1 MTRPVSSHEVRIRGI
16 RKYKGV
22 RGTTYTVRWRVAGR
36 DFQRTFAT
44 AKLADT
50 FRSELLVTAREGR
63 GFDPRHGLPAA
74 LVNDLQRRTWYEHAV
89 EFMETKWP
97 HAAPR
102 HRKGL
107 AEALVTLTVALTTP
121 TSDTPPSD
129 DVRRALFRWAFNV
142 GARQSDPPDEF
153 WEALTWVERQ
163 SLPLSEVQLAP
174 NLRKAL
180 DAISLKLDGTAAAS
194 STVRRKRSAFYS
206 ALQYAVELELIDSNP
221 LDRISWK
228 APVASEMVDRRVVVN
243 PAQAR
248 ALLAAVRDLSPA
260 VEGFFACLYYAGLRP
275 SEAVNLREK
284 DCLLPE
290 SGWGELVLIG
300 SHQTTGR
307 AWTDSGDAGEE
318 RGLKH
323 RSRQDTRHVPAH
335 PELVAALRRHVD
347 QFPLGPDGRLFVSRT
362 GKRGVP
368 LPPPYSNPLSMGT
381 AYRIW
386 HKAREAALTP
396 EQVASPLARRPY
408 DLRHACLSTWLNAG
422 VPATQVAEWAG
433 HSVNVLLKVYAK
445 CLDGQDEAAKRRIE
459 HALALN

>member
-1 MTRPVSSHEVRIRGI
+1 LTRPVSSHEVRVRGI

-63 GFDPRHGLPAA
+63 AFDPRHGLPIA
-74 LVNDLQRRTWYEHAV
+74 LVSDLQRRTWYEHAM

-121 TSDTPPSD
+121 TSDAPPSD
-129 DVRRALFRWAFNV
+129 DVRRALFRWSFNI
-142 GARQSDPPDEF
+142 GARESDPPDEF
-153 WEALTWVERQ
+153 WKALAWVERQ

-180 DAISLKLDGTAAAS
+180 DAIALKLDGAAAAS

-243 PAQAR
+243 PSQAR

-335 PELVAALRRHVD
+335 PELVAILRRHVE
-347 QFPLGPDGRLFVSRT
+347 QFMLGPDGRLFVSRT

-381 AYRIW
+381 AYRVW
-386 HKAREAALTP
+386 HKARAAALTP
-396 EQVASPLARRPY
+396 GQVASPLARRPY

-459 HALALN
+459 QALALN

>member
-1 MTRPVSSHEVRIRGI
+1 MSRTDNSFDVRVWGV

-22 RGTTYTVRWRVAGR
+22 RGTTYTVRWRVSGQ

-44 AKLADT
+44 AKLADA
-50 FRSELLVTAREGR
+50 FRSELLIAAREGN
-63 GFDPRHGLPAA
+63 GFDPRSGLPNSLAK
-74 LVNDLQRRTWYEHAV
+74 DRQGPTWYEHTMDFIDA
-89 EFMETKWP
+89 KWP

-107 AEALVTLTVALTTP
+107 AEALATVTFALTTP
-121 TSDTPPSD
+121 TDDAPSAD
-129 DVRRALFRWAFNV
+129 EVRRALFRWSFNV
-142 GARQSDPPDEF
+142 GARQTEMPDEF

-163 SLPLSEVQLAP
+163 SLPLSEVQRAV
-174 NLRKAL
+174 NIRKAL
-180 DAISLKLDGTAAAS
+180 DALSLKLDGRAAAAP
-194 STVRRKRSAFYS
+194 TVRRKRSAFYS
-206 ALQYAVELELIDSNP
+206 ALQHAVELELIESNP

-228 APVASEMVDRRVVVN
+228 APAATGAVDRRVVVN
-243 PAQAR
+243 PSQAR
-248 ALLAAVRDLSPA
+248 ALLAAVRELSPA
-260 VEGFFACLYYAGLRP
+260 VEGFFACLYFAGLRP

-290 SGWGELVLIG
+290 SGWGELLLIG

-335 PELVAALRRHVD
+335 PELVAILRQHLD
-347 QFPLGPDGRLFVSRT
+347 QFPLGPDGRMFVART

-381 AYRIW
+381 AYRVW
-386 HKAREAALTP
+386 HKARAAALTP
-396 EQVASPLARRPY
+396 GQAASPLARRPY

-445 CLDGQDEAAKRRIE
+445 CLDGQDEAAKTRIE
-459 HALALN
+459 QALRTD